1 MASVAYLT
9 WLFGG
14 PMKLPRPPV
23 EYAAIFG
30 STNYEGNLIPKL
42 GNYAVF
48 RFSSHDWRLID
59 VGNIETS

>member
-1 MASVAYLT
+1 
-9 WLFGG
+9 
-14 PMKLPRPPV
+14 MKLPRPPV